1 MEEIAEKRKE
11 SVLFLEETAI
21 ISFSVFFR
29 LNNVTIRKLWKCGI
43 LENVSEGQAQD
54 VHGPQ
59 SF

>member
-21 ISFSVFFR
+21 ISFSV

-43 LENVSEGQAQD
+43 LENVSAGQAQD